1 MVVTLNEVSAK
12 CPAFGKGVCPYAVL
26 VFNCKGLVAKCP
38 AFKEGYTFKN
48 CTTVGEFVERIAQ
61 MQDT

>member
-26 VFNCKGLVAKCP
+26 VFNCEGLVAKCP
-38 AFKEGYTFKN
+38 VFKEGCTFKKS
-48 CTTVGEFVERIAQ
+48 TIVGKFVERITQ